1 MIKFILRSVSKI
13 QALAFLHRNQNL
25 YIVIT
30 IFSSTIASMISFYP
44 LKKVTYVTL
53 IQSEIMKNIPLFE
66 KKNTYFKIYSAM
78 LRFSRS
84 FAQSGLNSDRLNLA
98 IASSAILRFGWTGCS
113 SIR

>member
-1 MIKFILRSVSKI
+1 MIKFILRSTSKI

-25 YIVIT
+25 YYIVIT

-66 KKNTYFKIYSAM
+66 KKIHISKYIRQCF
-78 LRFSRS
+78 
-84 FAQSGLNSDRLNLA
+84 GLAEVLPKVD
-98 IASSAILRFGWTGCS
+98 
-113 SIR
+113 